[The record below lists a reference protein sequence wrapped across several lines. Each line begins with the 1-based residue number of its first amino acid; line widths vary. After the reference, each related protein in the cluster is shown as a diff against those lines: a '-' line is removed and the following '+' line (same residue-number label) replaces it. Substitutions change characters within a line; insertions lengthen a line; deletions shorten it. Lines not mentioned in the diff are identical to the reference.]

1 MVSIVFGL
9 LTASFFA
16 SSSLLSS
23 RSVKVIGSASSLA
36 WAMLVG
42 LVITT
47 PFVIASG
54 VPANLQA
61 SLPWMGAAALGNVF
75 GILIAGFALRVG
87 KVGVVAPILATEGA
101 IAAVIAAV
109 LWESIA
115 PIVAFV
121 LMVIVGGIV
130 LSAVAPD
137 PEPLA
142 NERPLYA
149 AALSTVAAACFGV
162 SLFSAGNLSDE
173 VPIAWVLLPAR
184 LVGVLIIFLPLLVTR
199 RLRITRSTAPLV
211 IAMGFTEVLGFVCFA
226 IGAQYGVG
234 VTSVLASQ
242 FAPIAAV
249 GAYFLFKER
258 LGRLQILGVA
268 VLVVGVTTLTLVTST
283 SS

>member
-9 LTASFFA
+9 LTAAFFA

-23 RSVKVIGSASSLA
+23 RSVKIIGSASSLA

-42 LVITT
+42 LIITT
-47 PFVIASG
+47 PFVFASG
-54 VPANLQA
+54 VPTNLGV
-61 SLPWMGAAALGNVF
+61 SLPWMAAAGLGNVV
-75 GILIAGFALRVG
+75 GILLAGFALRVG

-109 LWESIA
+109 LGESIA
-115 PIVAFV
+115 PIVAFF

-137 PEPLA
+137 PEPLEH
-142 NERPLYA
+142 ERPLYA
-149 AALSTVAAACFGV
+149 VALSTVAAACFGV
-162 SLFSAGNLSDE
+162 SLFAAGNLSDQL
-173 VPIAWVLLPAR
+173 PIAWVLLPAR
-184 LVGVLIIFLPLLVTR
+184 LVGVILIFLPLLLTR

-211 IAMGFTEVLGFVCFA
+211 IAMGFTEVLGFICFA
-226 IGAQYGVG
+226 IGAQYQVA

-249 GAYFLFKER
+249 GAYLLFKER
-258 LGRLQILGVA
+258 LGRLQIAGVVVLVLGV
-268 VLVVGVTTLTLVTST
+268 TSLTLVN
-283 SS
+283 